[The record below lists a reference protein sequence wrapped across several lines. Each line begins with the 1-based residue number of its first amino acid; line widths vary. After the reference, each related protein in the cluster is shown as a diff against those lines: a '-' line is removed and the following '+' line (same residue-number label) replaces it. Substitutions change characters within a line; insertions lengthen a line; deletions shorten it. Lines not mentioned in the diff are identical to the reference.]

1 MLCVLIPLSGVDSAI
16 VSGLLV
22 CRRTPLCHCPNVR
35 LPVKTAFQRLPVF
48 HHNCTLARTTTRV
61 HCSGCIWLWSDQI
74 HDQDSDQTRST
85 IKRSQLITNAHMSS
99 YLQHFWTGQNY
110 TFLDKNKLMIFLVWT
125 VPRCERLLIAV
136 MTERQKKWLGGS
148 ADDERHPRSKPA
160 SIIASLVRRI
170 NCVNIGTFTFLCFI
184 TSDLCF

>member
-61 HCSGCIWLWSDQI
+61 HCLGCIWLWSDQI

-99 YLQHFWTGQNY
+99 YLQHFWTGQNN
-110 TFLDKNKLMIFLVWT
+110 TFLDTNNLMIFLVWT
-125 VPRCERLLIAV
+125 VPKVWKA
-136 MTERQKKWLGGS
+136 T
-148 ADDERHPRSKPA
+148 HRSNDGKAKEMIGWHCWQWPTPSFKA
-160 SIIASLVRRI
+160 SIDHS
-170 NCVNIGTFTFLCFI
+170 FTC
-184 TSDLCF
+184 